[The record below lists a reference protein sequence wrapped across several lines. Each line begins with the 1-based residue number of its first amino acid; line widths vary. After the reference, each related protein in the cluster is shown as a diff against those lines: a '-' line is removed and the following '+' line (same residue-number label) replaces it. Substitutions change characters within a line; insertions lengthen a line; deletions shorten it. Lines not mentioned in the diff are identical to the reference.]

1 MITLEITNQ
10 ENFDSRLLLPKEIK
24 EKWLTALRSGEYGK
38 TTGKLCQDNKYCCL
52 GVLCEIQ
59 QRPKENN
66 KESIFPNSFLF
77 DDSSNYLSKENDLFE
92 ILSSDGRF
100 RGFSIKVG
108 SSNFQSLAKINDG
121 MDSFDEVIEVIEQY
135 F

>member
-24 EKWLTALRSGEYGK
+24 EKWLTALRSGKYIK
-38 TTGKLCQDNKYCCL
+38 TTGKLCQNDKYCCL
-52 GVLCEIQ
+52 GVLCDIQ
-59 QRPKENN
+59 HRPKEND
-66 KESIFPNSFLF
+66 KASIFPNSFLF

-100 RGFSIKVG
+100 HGFSIKAF

-121 MDSFDEVIEVIEQY
+121 MDSFEEVIEVIEQY